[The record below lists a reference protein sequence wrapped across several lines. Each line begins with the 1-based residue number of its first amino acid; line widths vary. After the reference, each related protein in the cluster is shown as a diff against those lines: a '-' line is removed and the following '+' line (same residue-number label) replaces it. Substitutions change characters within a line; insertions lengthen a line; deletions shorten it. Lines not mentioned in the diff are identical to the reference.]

1 METVTVNHQLARAR
15 SIDEFRSDQ
24 DGRRILNMPYYREK
38 PGGVYEFD
46 FIREDTDARK
56 LKAEIENGIIWII
69 KK

>member
-1 METVTVNHQLARAR
+1 METVTVNHQLTRAR

-24 DGRRILNMPYYREK
+24 DGRRILNMPYYRQK
-38 PGGVYEFD
+38 SGGVYVFD
-46 FIREDTDARK
+46 FIREDTDKQK